1 MTKPFGMAELRA
13 RIDALLRRAAGPAA
27 DAAGVVRVGDLTS
40 MSGGAWSRSASDP
53 ST

>member
-1 MTKPFGMAELRA
+1 MAELRA

-27 DAAGVVRVGDLTS
+27 DPTGEVQVGALGMDVAGGS
-40 MSGGAWSRSASDP
+40 SRSTADP